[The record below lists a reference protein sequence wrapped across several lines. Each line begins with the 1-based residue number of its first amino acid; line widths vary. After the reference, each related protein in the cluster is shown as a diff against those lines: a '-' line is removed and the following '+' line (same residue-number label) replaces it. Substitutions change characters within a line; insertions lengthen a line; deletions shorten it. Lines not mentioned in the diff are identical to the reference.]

1 MVARQIMA
9 AGPVEALQSDAV
21 ALDEERIVAE
31 LARLG
36 VSYLS
41 RQTAI
46 SETANEVPVELVDLL
61 VAVVRQPS
69 ARVRA
74 ATIALFLAQPS
85 SWKSVERAQT
95 QLRPKHRL
103 TLSLFYSAAVQLQRL
118 HGSALRTMLGP
129 AWEPLPDLFAEEL
142 GLHDV
147 ASPESR
153 IAEIAR
159 IHRSRTGSYLN
170 WEGTYRQAADRLL
183 RQRALEAQWSQ

>member
-1 MVARQIMA
+1 MA

-21 ALDEERIVAE
+21 TLDEERIVAE

-41 RQTAI
+41 RQSAI
-46 SETANEVPVELVDLL
+46 SETTDHVPIELTDLL
-61 VAVVRQPS
+61 AAVVRQPS

-74 ATIALFLAQPS
+74 ATIALFLARPS
-85 SWKSVERAQT
+85 SWQSVERAQS

-103 TLSLFYSAAVQLQRL
+103 TLSLFYCAAVQLQRL
-118 HGSALRTMLGP
+118 HGSELRTLLGP

-142 GLHDV
+142 GLRDD

-153 IAEIAR
+153 IAEIAHM
-159 IHRSRTGSYLN
+159 HRSRTGSHLN